1 MKIQQVS
8 TFILRLSFIVYK
20 PHQKTMYFISFNG
33 LNLGY
38 LKHYVCNR
46 QRIFMTFLYI
56 LYASC
61 KYILMKLELAKAEM
75 LLLLVFA
82 YFLKNMKSVVF
93 SKTPPIF
100 G

>member
-38 LKHYVCNR
+38 LKHYVCNQ
-46 QRIFMTFLYI
+46 QRIFMTFLYN
-56 LYASC
+56 LSATG
-61 KYILMKLELAKAEM
+61 KRRL
-75 LLLLVFA
+75 
-82 YFLKNMKSVVF
+82 LKN
-93 SKTPPIF
+93 T
-100 G
+100 